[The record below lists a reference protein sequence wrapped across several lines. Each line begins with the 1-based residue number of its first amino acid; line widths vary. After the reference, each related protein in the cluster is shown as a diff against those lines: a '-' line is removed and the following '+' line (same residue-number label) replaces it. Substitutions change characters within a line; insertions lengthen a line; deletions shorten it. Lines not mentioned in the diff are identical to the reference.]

1 MWETFRALRLLSA
14 AKVNSLLRTTEGGAE
29 EGGAPPSV
37 ILPRLLS
44 ACAGVWKFGPRCR
57 KPYAN
62 DAQAAADAIDEAQQ
76 QLNVLYKSVRDAHA
90 YGHTVP
96 ELEQATGLPPVALR
110 NVVDGTNP
118 PILPTIDFP

>member
-1 MWETFRALRLLSA
+1 MEFRTKMLEALRDD
-14 AKVNSLLRTTEGGAE
+14 AE
-29 EGGAPPSV
+29 
-37 ILPRLLS
+37 
-44 ACAGVWKFGPRCR
+44 
-57 KPYAN
+57 
-62 DAQAAADAIDEAQQ
+62 AAADAIDEAQQ

-90 YGHTVP
+90 YRHTVP